1 MEALVLFKLIHPVG
15 VKWGVWALER
25 RLLGQKGEALAV
37 AHLKKRGMRI
47 ETRNFRC
54 RLGEIDLIAW
64 EGQTLVF
71 VEVRSRTSVDY
82 GLPQESIDYRK
93 QRRLRQIAQ
102 FYLYGRSEKTV
113 RFDVVAVQFDQQGN
127 PQHIEHIT
135 NAF

>member
-1 MEALVLFKLIHPVG
+1 M
-15 VKWGVWALER
+15 WALER

-64 EGQTLVF
+64 DGQTLVF
-71 VEVRSRTSVDY
+71 VEVRSRTSMDY

-93 QRRLRQIAQ
+93 QRRLRRIAQ
-102 FYLYGRSEKTV
+102 VYLHGRGEKAV
-113 RFDVVAVQFDQQGN
+113 RFDVVAVQFDQQGSL
-127 PQHIEHIT
+127 QHIEHIP